1 MRFALSALLLSLAPA
16 PLAAQVAVGHTPAAS
31 PYMDLPR
38 GHTLS
43 LSGGLMTGGSG
54 SIGLGPADGSVF
66 ALRYDRRLSALVGI
80 TGGVG
85 VASLERLVAHPDAP
99 VESQLTGP
107 VGQTVTLVD
116 IGLHFNV
123 TGDKSWRRLA
133 PFFMLTGG
141 FGFASQPAADTTSYE
156 FGTKFFFQPGI
167 GTRYMLSPRLQ
178 LRAEAL
184 AVAWKLNYPSS
195 YGDEPEE
202 DPGTEDDP
210 HAVISDGKFE
220 EWVLSPR
227 LQIGIGYT
235 F

>member
-1 MRFALSALLLSLAPA
+1 MRRILPALLVALLPAALS
-16 PLAAQVAVGHTPAAS
+16 AQVAVGHTPAQS
-31 PYMDLPR
+31 PYMELPR
-38 GHTLS
+38 GHTLT
-43 LSGGLMTGGSG
+43 LSGGLMTGGEG
-54 SIGLGPADGSVF
+54 QIGLGPNDGSLI

-85 VASLERLVAHPDAP
+85 VAGLERLVAHPDAA
-99 VESQLTGP
+99 VEEQFTGP
-107 VGQTVTLVD
+107 VDQTVTLVD
-116 IGLHFNV
+116 LGLHFNI

-141 FGFASQPAADTTSYE
+141 FGFASEPAADTTGYE

-184 AVAWKLNYPSS
+184 AVAWKLSYPSS
-195 YGDEPEE
+195 FEDEPEE
-202 DPGTEDDP
+202 DPGTEEDP
-210 HAVISDGKFE
+210 HAVIPNGKLD
-220 EWVLSPR
+220 EWVVAPR
-227 LQIGIGYT
+227 LQIGIGFT

>member
-1 MRFALSALLLSLAPA
+1 MRRVLPGFVLVLAPA
-16 PLAAQVAVGHTPAAS
+16 ALAAQVSVGHTPAQS
-31 PYMDLPR
+31 PYLDLPR
-38 GHTLS
+38 GHTLT
-43 LSGGLMTGGSG
+43 LSGGLMTGGAG
-54 SIGLGPADGSVF
+54 QIGLGPHDGAVF

-85 VASLERLVAHPDAP
+85 VATLERLVAHPDAP
-99 VESQLTGP
+99 VESQFTGP
-107 VGQTVTLVD
+107 VDQTVTLVD
-116 IGLHFNV
+116 VGLHFNV

-133 PFFMLTGG
+133 PFFLLTGG
-141 FGFASQPAADTTSYE
+141 FGFAGNPAADTTSYE

-167 GTRYMLSPRLQ
+167 GTRVTLSPRLQ

-184 AVAWKLNYPSS
+184 AVAWKLSYPSS

-202 DPGTEDDP
+202 DPGTDEDP
-210 HAVISDGKFE
+210 NAVIPDGRFE
-220 EWVLSPR
+220 EWVVAPR

>member
-1 MRFALSALLLSLAPA
+1 MRLALPALLLALAPA
-16 PLAAQVAVGHTPAAS
+16 ALSAQVAVGHTPAGS
-31 PYMDLPR
+31 PFMDLPR
-38 GHTLS
+38 GHTLT
-43 LSGGLMTGGSG
+43 LSAGLMTGGTG
-54 SIGLGPADGSVF
+54 SIGLGPTDGTVI

-85 VASLERLVAHPDAP
+85 VSALERLVAHPDAP
-99 VESQLTGP
+99 VESQFTGP
-107 VGQTVTLVD
+107 VDQTVTLVD

-141 FGFASQPAADTTSYE
+141 FGFAQEPAADTTSYE

-167 GTRYMLSPRLQ
+167 GTRIMLSPRLQ

-184 AVAWKLNYPSS
+184 AVAWKLSYPSS
-195 YGDEPEE
+195 YGDEPEA
-202 DPGTEDDP
+202 DPGTVEDP
-210 HAVISDGKFE
+210 HAVIPNERFE
-220 EWVLSPR
+220 EWVLAPR
-227 LQIGIGYT
+227 LQIGVGYT

>member
-16 PLAAQVAVGHTPAAS
+16 ALSAQALVGHTPGTS

-38 GHTLS
+38 GHTLTV
-43 LSGGLMTGGSG
+43 SGGLVTSGKG
-54 SIGLGPADGSVF
+54 SIGLGPSDGTVF
-66 ALRYDRRLSALVGI
+66 TLRYDRRLSALVGI

-99 VESQLTGP
+99 VESQFSGP
-107 VGQTVTLVD
+107 VSQTVSLVD
-116 IGLHFNV
+116 LGLHFNL

-141 FGFASQPAADTTSYE
+141 FGFAQQPDADTTSYE

-167 GTRYMLSPRLQ
+167 GTRVMLSPRLQ

-184 AVAWKLNYPSS
+184 ALAWKLSYPSS

-210 HAVISDGKFE
+210 HAVIPNGKFE
-220 EWVLSPR
+220 EWVLAPR